1 MRSPWLRERGS
12 WTNSGIR
19 EGMAERATLY
29 SEAWLFLRAPCATGS
44 GREGLLRPAEGEF
57 KQEGLR
63 SLDA

>member
-1 MRSPWLRERGS
+1 
-12 WTNSGIR
+12 
-19 EGMAERATLY
+19 MAERATLY